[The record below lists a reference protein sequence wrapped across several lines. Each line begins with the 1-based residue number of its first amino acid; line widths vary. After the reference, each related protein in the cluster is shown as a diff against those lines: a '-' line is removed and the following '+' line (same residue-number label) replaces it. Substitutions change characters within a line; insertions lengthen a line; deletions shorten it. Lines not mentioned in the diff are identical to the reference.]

1 MRANGI
7 PAYAFI
13 KIFWIISSPGGD
25 VQSAFEI
32 MELIKKY
39 QMVTV
44 ISEGLYADQL
54 GLKKECLSAC
64 SLIFSSGVHRHFLA
78 SKNHNWVLGIHK
90 PDFAKGTYDY
100 LRKEKELD
108 KLKYKIIDFMQT
120 QGIDPRF
127 VITMFETKSQDMYY
141 EKLSNLLIWDV
152 ITSLDRPVGM
162 PVAEF

>member
-1 MRANGI
+1 M
-7 PAYAFI
+7 FL
-13 KIFWIISSPGGD
+13 D
-25 VQSAFEI
+25 QS
-32 MELIKKY
+32 
-39 QMVTV
+39 
-44 ISEGLYADQL
+44 
-54 GLKKECLSAC
+54 C
-64 SLIFSSGVHRHFLA
+64 STA
-78 SKNHNWVLGIHK
+78 
-90 PDFAKGTYDY
+90 DFAKGTYDY